1 MATLECFC
9 FSRWQPRDCCV
20 FFNVV
25 VVVNLKK
32 CKTVSQDVFP
42 NFVAVQDVFLW
53 PKFFL

>member
-1 MATLECFC
+1 MAALECFC
-9 FSRWQPRDCCV
+9 FSCWQPRDCCV